1 MTTESL
7 TGYAAEVLSVRK
19 VAKNALAAGLSPIP
33 IKPLDKVPADR
44 WTLEQLQPM
53 HLADVG
59 RRFRNGCNIGLACGT
74 GSGNLECL
82 DFDDATLF
90 RPFLDTV
97 KSVNRALWAKL
108 DSCWQE
114 TPSGGNHLLYR
125 CSALVGGNQRLAV
138 SKRYQDAEG
147 NTKQDVLIETRGQG
161 GQFLIAPSTAKPK
174 HGGQPR
180 PYTLHGSID
189 AIPTITAEDV
199 ELLHGIARSFDEG
212 GDQAREQEHQ
222 AGSRPGDIA
231 GDRPGDR
238 YNQTTDWHTLLAGYG
253 WRCLK
258 TIGDREHWQR
268 PGKTGPEASATLHPL
283 RGFYC
288 WSTSTPLPVQKP
300 LDKFAV
306 YTHMEHGGDFT
317 AAARALAAEH
327 APAHHAGEQPPHPAL
342 AMALAAALDEPSQPA
357 NDWPAPLPIIRHEAP
372 DPYPV
377 GALPETIGN
386 AVQEVV
392 EFVQCPVAVA
402 AGSALAVVS
411 TVAQGFTNV
420 QRAEGLD
427 GPTSIS
433 SITVADSGE
442 RKSTVDN
449 LLAAPLRQW
458 EQEQEVAIKPVVDRY
473 KADLAAWEAERD
485 GLLLAIKDAKKRG
498 KDTGDLKRQLR
509 DLETT
514 RPNRPKEPRLLF
526 EDATAEALVNRL
538 AHGWPVGGLLS
549 NEGGAV
555 LGGHSMRKETIMA
568 NLSLLNVLWD
578 GGTRRQDR
586 KTEAAGSYTVRCVR
600 LTIGLAIQE
609 ETVRTFLDGTGA
621 LARGIGFL
629 ARFLFAWPE
638 STQGTRL
645 FREPPSS
652 WPRLTR
658 FHDRVRD
665 LLAQPLPMTDDDIL
679 DPQLLKLSPE
689 AKTAWIDFHDQ
700 VEVELRPGRDLAE
713 ARDVASKAADN
724 VVRLAALF
732 HLFEGDTG
740 HHIGVEHINRAS
752 TIVTWHLH
760 EARRFL
766 GEIALTKEVRDAE
779 RLDTWLLE
787 QCRAKDTNRVLRSTI
802 LTHGPGS
809 TRNKRSL
816 DAALAELREA
826 GRIRE
831 IKEGRQHIVE
841 VNPTLLAGG
850 DHGVA

>member
-1 MTTESL
+1 MDVKST
-7 TGYAAEVLSVRK
+7 
-19 VAKNALAAGLSPIP
+19 ALAAIRAGLAPIP
-33 IKPLDKVPADR
+33 IRAEGKVPLDKWTDDQHRPMDAD
-44 WTLEQLQPM
+44 
-53 HLADVG
+53 DID
-59 RRFRNGCNIGLACGT
+59 RRFRNGCNLGIACGA

-90 RPFLDTV
+90 QPFLDTLEA
-97 KSVNRALWAKL
+97 VNPGLQQKL
-108 DSCWQE
+108 TTWQE
-114 TPSGGNHLLYR
+114 TPSGGFHLLYR
-125 CSALVGGNQRLAV
+125 CSAPVGGNAVLA
-138 SKRYQDAEG
+138 RDQDGKAA
-147 NTKQDVLIETRGQG
+147 IETRGQG
-161 GQFLIAPSTAKPK
+161 GQFLVAPSTATSKQDGK
-174 HGGQPR
+174 LH
-180 PYTLHGSID
+180 PYILHGALE

-199 ELLHGIARSFDEG
+199 QLLHGIARSFDEG
-212 GDQAREQEHQ
+212 GDQAQEHQ
-222 AGSRPGDIA
+222 HQGGTRPTGA
-231 GDRPGDR
+231 TCDRPGDR
-238 YNQTTDWHTLLAGYG
+238 YNQETDWQELLVGYG
-253 WRCLK
+253 WRYLK
-258 TIGDREHWQR
+258 TIGERQHWQR
-268 PGKTGPEASATLHPL
+268 PGKTGPEASATLHPVQGL
-283 RGFYC
+283 YC

-300 LDKFAV
+300 LTPFAV
-306 YTHMEHGGDFT
+306 FAYMEHGGDFA
-317 AAARALAAEH
+317 AAARALAAEQT
-327 APAHHAGEQPPHPAL
+327 PTHHIGEQPPHPAL
-342 AMALAAALDEPSQPA
+342 AAALAAALDEPSQPA
-357 NDWPAPLPIIRHEAP
+357 NDWPAPLHIIRHEAP

-377 GALPETIGN
+377 DALPETIGN

-411 TVAQGFTNV
+411 TVAQGFANV
-420 QRAEGLD
+420 QRAEGLV
-427 GPTSIS
+427 GPTSIFS
-433 SITVADSGE
+433 KTIADSGE

-449 LLAAPLRQW
+449 LLAAPLLQW

-485 GLLLAIKDAKKRG
+485 GLLLGIKDAKKRG
-498 KDTGDLKRQLR
+498 KDTGDLKRLLR
-509 DLETT
+509 DLESDKPT
-514 RPNRPKEPRLLF
+514 RPKEPRLLF
-526 EDATAEALVNRL
+526 EDTTTESIVNRL

-586 KTEAAGSYTVRCVR
+586 KTEAAGSYTVRNVR

-645 FREPPSS
+645 FREPPAS
-652 WPRLTR
+652 WPRLFR

-665 LLAQPLPMTDDDIL
+665 LLAQPLPMTDDDTL

-689 AKTAWIDFHDQ
+689 AKAAWIDFHDQ

-740 HHIGVEHINRAS
+740 HHIGVDHIKHAAAL
-752 TIVTWHLH
+752 VTWHLY

-779 RLDTWLLE
+779 RLDTWLLAGCRTLGSDNS
-787 QCRAKDTNRVLRSTI
+787 QCTDFRCFCVSA
-802 LTHGPGS
+802 P
-809 TRNKRSL
+809 
-816 DAALAELREA
+816 
-826 GRIRE
+826 
-831 IKEGRQHIVE
+831 
-841 VNPTLLAGG
+841 P
-850 DHGVA
+850 